1 MPQTNPGAGEALSRA
16 PSMLD
21 LIRLSPRLV
30 FPPGGVDLYRQIA
43 LLTDMAEGDEVLDV
57 ACGKG
62 VTLEHFVREYGVH
75 GSGVDPEARFI
86 EVANARSRAGGVA
99 TRLQYQTAPSHALPY
114 RDEIFDVAVG
124 ELGMAAV
131 SDPLAAVSELVR
143 VTKPGGRVALVQLA
157 WRAPVD
163 PGRARILSEHLG
175 ARPLML
181 VEWKRLLKDAG
192 VGDIHA
198 EEWSDEDASL
208 RARVVK
214 PFPDFAEIFS
224 VPEKVGVLRR
234 AWGRWGWK
242 GVRTVLVRE
251 REVHKLLTHERIL
264 GLVLL
269 LGRKRP
275 TEAYQAVA
283 EEAAAAGA
291 AATRARGGHPARGV
305 PALAGKG
312 RRGKKH
318 HDPDEGDPETEGLP
332 LFGTGD
338 EPE

>member
-1 MPQTNPGAGEALSRA
+1 MPETSPGAGEALPRP

-43 LLTDMAEGDEVLDV
+43 LLTDMSEGDEVLDV

-75 GSGVDPEARFI
+75 GSGVDPEPRFI
-86 EVANARSRAGGVA
+86 QAADARSRDGGVA
-99 TRLQYQTAPSHALPY
+99 ARLQFQTAPSHALPY
-114 RDEIFDVAVG
+114 RDEVFDVAVG

-131 SDPLAAVSELVR
+131 SDPAAAVAELVR
-143 VTKPGGRVALVQLA
+143 VTKPGGRVVLVQLA

-163 PGRARILSEHLG
+163 AARARVLSEHLG

-181 VEWKRLLKDAG
+181 VEWKRVLKDAG
-192 VGDIHA
+192 VGDLHA

-269 LGRKRP
+269 LGRKEPAAERP
-275 TEAYQAVA
+275 DAV
-283 EEAAAAGA
+283 
-291 AATRARGGHPARGV
+291 PV
-305 PALAGKG
+305 GKG
-312 RRGKKH
+312 RPERKPRRTPSPE
-318 HDPDEGDPETEGLP
+318 PDSGGDGNGEERPDDAETEGLP
-332 LFGTGD
+332 LFGPGAK
-338 EPE
+338 PQ